1 MLADMQA
8 GGLTRR
14 GLFQLLVSAGTAAA
28 MPQGVVRQQRARKP
42 YVVLIA
48 GETAN
53 QSERSLTDLAQD
65 LESHN
70 EVRCNVLVATGKRDI
85 PGLDALE
92 DAQLAILFV
101 NGLTLPND
109 QIGMLRAY
117 AGAAKPLLALRTSI
131 HGFENWPEFGME
143 VLGGTWGPESE
154 KAAGFE
160 VQAAPGAASLPIL
173 SGVAAPFRSESTLYQ
188 VLPLGSSTEPVLMG
202 KSSAGEGPVA
212 WIRTRRKERIF
223 YTSLG
228 RPEDFKLAPFR
239 RLLTNG
245 VQWALDRG

>member
-1 MLADMQA
+1 MKP

-14 GLFQLLVSAGTAAA
+14 RLVQLLVSAGPVAA

-42 YVVLIA
+42 YVVLIS

-65 LESHN
+65 LESRH
-70 EVRCNVLVATGKRDI
+70 EVRCNVLVASGKRDV

-92 DAQLAILFV
+92 DAHLVILYV

-109 QIGMLRAY
+109 QMGMLRTYVA
-117 AGAAKPLLALRTSI
+117 AAKPLLALRTSI
-131 HGFENWPEFGME
+131 HGFENWPEFGLE
-143 VLGGTWGPESE
+143 VLGGTWGADSE

-160 VQAAPGAASLPIL
+160 VTAAQGAAALPIL
-173 SGVAAPFRSESTLYQ
+173 SEVATPFRSESTLYQ
-188 VLPLGSSTEPVLMG
+188 VLPLGSSTKAVLVG
-202 KSSAGEGPVA
+202 KSPGGEGPVA
-212 WIRTRRKERIF
+212 WTRTRKKERVF

-228 RPEDFKLAPFR
+228 RAEDFKLAPFR
-239 RLLTNG
+239 RLLTNA
-245 VQWALDRG
+245 VQWTLDR